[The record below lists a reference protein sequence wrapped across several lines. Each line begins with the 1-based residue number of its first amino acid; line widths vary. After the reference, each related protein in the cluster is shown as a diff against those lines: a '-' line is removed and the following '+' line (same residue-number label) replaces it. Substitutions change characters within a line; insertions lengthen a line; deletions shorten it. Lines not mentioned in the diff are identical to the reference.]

1 MKLSRL
7 IVRTIILVLNVRAR
21 NRSTNRLKSRFIPHF
36 PRTFSE
42 MEKIV
47 KIFHMVGHSSF
58 SGGANTTYIKH
69 VTKVTLLRC
78 NAMKEL
84 KYERV
89 LLALKTVC
97 TLNAI
102 YIFMLIIVHYTVSV
116 RTSSQSSTCHV

>member
-1 MKLSRL
+1 
-7 IVRTIILVLNVRAR
+7 
-21 NRSTNRLKSRFIPHF
+21 
-36 PRTFSE
+36 

-47 KIFHMVGHSSF
+47 KIFHMVSHSSF
-58 SGGANTTYIKH
+58 SSGANTTYIKR

-116 RTSSQSSTCHV
+116 QTSSQSSTCHV